1 MSNHTTT
8 WTLNLISNSV
18 TKGLE
23 KISSATNF
31 LTERMSKLG
40 DCIKRVQAIDLMAIE
55 NSVQNVKNGIQSFT
69 DLAVKN
75 ESALAE
81 VSAIT
86 GAVGAELEQLNTK
99 AKNLSKTYGEDVNTN
114 LDAFKTILS
123 RLGPA
128 IGDSDD
134 AMEGL
139 GESINILSKTMEGDI
154 KGATDAITTSMLQ
167 FQVDLENPIKAAEES
182 KRMINVMAAGAKEGA
197 AEIPQISASLVQAG
211 VSAKLANI
219 SFEETNA
226 AIQAMA
232 EGGKYGSEAGVAIR
246 NVITNMSAQT
256 KLSTDAIK
264 ILQAYG
270 VNTKKMAD
278 THTSWADRLREL
290 KPIQHD
296 INALTE
302 VFGRENAAAAQILIR
317 SADSQEELAQKI
329 TGTNVAYEQAAVVMD
344 TSAEKEKRRN
354 QRWNLF
360 YTTLGNITKD
370 FQPYINAMATSISL
384 MANLRNTMEGVKIM
398 WNAINTLT
406 SIGNVLGWIRIKII
420 QGLNKAKLKL
430 LLSTNGLSLSMLGS
444 ATSSG
449 ILALAL
455 QGLKV
460 SINSVSS
467 SIKSIPII
475 GWILAAIAA
484 LISLFDWLWNN
495 VEGFRAF
502 CYGIWEVV
510 KLYFGWMWSLIKVI
524 INNIVGYFKWLW
536 QMAKMVFDMIKNVIS
551 SAWNW
556 VAEKFRWAWTT
567 LQNISLNIWN
577 SLKSIFSLVS
587 GFFKDTFGGVWD
599 FVSDVFNKIL
609 QKVKSFLGFL
619 KPVIDGVKAVWNKA
633 KGVFGRVK
641 GTYKRGDEKGR
652 ESFRKDQEEEGIG
665 NIKND
670 IDKVIKGTA
679 NIQLNPSDS
688 ASAPTKTIDY
698 DKLFAKKEKEKKGK
712 KGKVAAG
719 DEDGINMSGSKGNRT
734 MNVTVTIN
742 NHFSGKTRSDNFAD
756 KIVGQITDRLRDG
769 LVALD

>member
-8 WTLNLISNSV
+8 WTLNFISDSI
-18 TKGLE
+18 TKGLG
-23 KISSATNF
+23 KVKSAMNSTI
-31 LTERMSKLG
+31 ERASKLG

-55 NSVQNVKNGIQSFT
+55 NSVQNLRNGVQSFT
-69 DLAVKN
+69 DSAVKN

-86 GAVGAELEQLNTK
+86 GAVGEDLEKLNTK
-99 AKNLSKTYGEDVNTN
+99 AKNLTRTFGEDVNTN
-114 LDAFKTILS
+114 LEALKTILS
-123 RLGPA
+123 RLGPD
-128 IGDSDD
+128 IGSSDK
-134 AMEGL
+134 AMEAL
-139 GESINILSKTMEGDI
+139 GESVNILSKTMEGDI

-167 FQVDLENPIKAAEES
+167 FQVDLSNPIKAADES
-182 KRMINVMAAGAKEGA
+182 RRMINVMAAGAKEGA
-197 AEIPQISASLVQAG
+197 AEIPQISESLVQAG
-211 VSAKLANI
+211 VSAKLANL

-317 SADSQEELAQKI
+317 SADSQEELTQKI

-360 YTTLGNITKD
+360 YIAVGNVTKHI
-370 FQPYINAMATSISL
+370 QPFVNAMATFVSV
-384 MANLRNTMEGVKIM
+384 MANMRNAMEGIKIVGKAVNTILGIETILN
-398 WNAINTLT
+398 WINT
-406 SIGNVLGWIRIKII
+406 KII
-420 QGLNKAKLKL
+420 KNLTREKLQLMLTNNRLKL
-430 LLSTNGLSLSMLGS
+430 SFLWAAVSSGGLSL
-444 ATSSG
+444 
-449 ILALAL
+449 ALRVL
-455 QGLKV
+455 KKSIQG
-460 SINSVSS
+460 VSS
-467 SIKSIPII
+467 AIKSIPII

-502 CYGIWEVV
+502 CYGIWEAV
-510 KLYFGWMWSLIKVI
+510 KLYFGWVWSLIKVI

-641 GTYKRGDEKGR
+641 DTYKRGNEKGR

-698 DKLFAKKEKEKKGK
+698 DKLFAKKEKGKKGK

-719 DEDGINMSGSKGNRT
+719 DEDGISMSGSKGNRT

>member
-641 GTYKRGDEKGR
+641 DTYKRGDEKGR

>member
-8 WTLNLISNSV
+8 WTLNFISDSI
-18 TKGLE
+18 TKGLD
-23 KISSATNF
+23 KVKSAVKST
-31 LTERMSKLG
+31 TERMFKLG
-40 DCIKRVQAIDLMAIE
+40 DCIKRVSAIDLLAID
-55 NSVQNVKNGIQSFT
+55 NSIQNIKNGLQGIT
-69 DLAVKN
+69 DSAVKN

-86 GAVGAELEQLNTK
+86 GAVGEDLEKLNTK
-99 AKNLSKTYGEDVNTN
+99 AKNLTRTFGEDVNTN
-114 LDAFKTILS
+114 LEAFKTILS
-123 RLGPA
+123 RLGPD
-128 IGDSDD
+128 IGSSDK
-134 AMEGL
+134 AMETL
-139 GESINILSKTMEGDI
+139 GESVNVLSKTMEGDI

-167 FQVDLENPIKAAEES
+167 FQVDLSNPIKAADES
-182 KRMINVMAAGAKEGA
+182 RRMINVMAAGAKEGA
-197 AEIPQISASLVQAG
+197 AEIPQISESLVQAG
-211 VSAKLANI
+211 VSAKLANL

-317 SADSQEELAQKI
+317 SADSQEELTQKI

-360 YTTLGNITKD
+360 YIAVGNVTKHI
-370 FQPYINAMATSISL
+370 QPFVNAMATFVSV
-384 MANLRNTMEGVKIM
+384 MANMRNAMEGIKIVGKAVNTILGIETILN
-398 WNAINTLT
+398 WINT
-406 SIGNVLGWIRIKII
+406 KII
-420 QGLNKAKLKL
+420 KNLTREKLQLMLINNRLKL
-430 LLSTNGLSLSMLGS
+430 SFLWAAVSSGGLSL
-444 ATSSG
+444 
-449 ILALAL
+449 ALSVL
-455 QGLKV
+455 KKSIQG
-460 SINSVSS
+460 VSS
-467 SIKSIPII
+467 AIKSIPII

-502 CYGIWEVV
+502 CYGIWEAV

-536 QMAKMVFDMIKNVIS
+536 QMAKMVFDIIKNVIS

-641 GTYKRGDEKGR
+641 DTYKRGDEKGR
-652 ESFRKDQEEEGIG
+652 ENFRKDQEEEGIG

-679 NIQLNPSDS
+679 NIQLNPSAS
-688 ASAPTKTIDY
+688 ASTPTKTIDY

-734 MNVTVTIN
+734 MNVTITIN

>member
-8 WTLNLISNSV
+8 WTLNFISDSI
-18 TKGLE
+18 TKGLG
-23 KISSATNF
+23 KVKSAMNSTI
-31 LTERMSKLG
+31 ERASKLG

-55 NSVQNVKNGIQSFT
+55 NSVQNLRNGVQSFT
-69 DLAVKN
+69 DSAVKN

-86 GAVGAELEQLNTK
+86 GAVGEDLEKLNTK
-99 AKNLSKTYGEDVNTN
+99 AKNLTRTFGEDVNTN
-114 LDAFKTILS
+114 LEAFKTILS
-123 RLGPA
+123 RLGPD
-128 IGDSDD
+128 IGSSDK
-134 AMEGL
+134 AMEAL
-139 GESINILSKTMEGDI
+139 GESVNILSKTMEGDI

-167 FQVDLENPIKAAEES
+167 FQVDLSNPIKAADES
-182 KRMINVMAAGAKEGA
+182 RRMINVMAAGAKEGA
-197 AEIPQISASLVQAG
+197 AEIPQISESLVQAG
-211 VSAKLANI
+211 VSAKLANL

-317 SADSQEELAQKI
+317 SADSQEELTQKI

-360 YTTLGNITKD
+360 YIAVGNVTKHI
-370 FQPYINAMATSISL
+370 QPFVNAMATSVSV
-384 MANLRNTMEGVKIM
+384 MANMRNAMEGIKIVGKAVNTILGIETILN
-398 WNAINTLT
+398 WINT
-406 SIGNVLGWIRIKII
+406 KII
-420 QGLNKAKLKL
+420 KNLTREKLQLMLTNNRLKL
-430 LLSTNGLSLSMLGS
+430 SFLWAAVSSGGLSL
-444 ATSSG
+444 
-449 ILALAL
+449 ALRVL
-455 QGLKV
+455 KKSIQG
-460 SINSVSS
+460 VSS
-467 SIKSIPII
+467 AIKSIPII

-502 CYGIWEVV
+502 CYGIWEAV
-510 KLYFGWMWSLIKVI
+510 KLYFGWVWSLIKVI

-619 KPVIDGVKAVWNKA
+619 KPVIDGIKAVWNKA

-641 GTYKRGDEKGR
+641 DVYKRGDEKGR
-652 ESFRKDQEEEGIG
+652 ENFRKDQEEEGIG

-719 DEDGINMSGSKGNRT
+719 DEDGISMSGSKGNRT